1 MRFKPAPAVVLA
13 LSAAVSADLAAEVK
27 SATADSFVI
36 VHSRRVEAE
45 PAKVY
50 AMLPAVDRW
59 WNSEHSYSGNAAN
72 FSLKAEAGG
81 CFCERWKDGEVEH
94 GRVVMAI
101 RDQVLRVQAALGP
114 LQGRAVNGVLTFQLK
129 ADDASGGKATF
140 LTLTY
145 VVNGAS
151 ASALD
156 KSAPAVD
163 GVLGEQFGR
172 LTRLIET
179 GKAVAP

>member
-1 MRFKPAPAVVLA
+1 MLM
-13 LSAAVSADLAAEVK
+13 LSAAASADLYAEVK
-27 SATADSFVI
+27 SATADGFVI
-36 VHSRRVEAE
+36 VHTRRVEAE

-50 AMLPAVDRW
+50 ATLPAVDRW

-72 FSLKAEAGG
+72 FSLKAEAGA
-81 CFCERWKDGEVEH
+81 CFCERWSGGEVEH

-101 RDQVLRVQAALGP
+101 RDQVLRLQGSLGP
-114 LQGRAVNGVLTFQLK
+114 LQARAVNGVLTFQLK
-129 ADDASGGKATF
+129 PDEASGGKATM

-145 VVNGAS
+145 AVIGAS
-151 ASALD
+151 GSGLD

-163 GVLGEQFGR
+163 AVLGEQFAR

-179 GKAVAP
+179 GSAVAP